1 MLDELSG
8 ATIFSKIDL
17 RSGYHQIRMAIGD
30 EWKTAFKTKL
40 GLYEWLVMPFGLS
53 NAPSTFMRLM
63 NHILRPLIGK
73 SVVVY
78 FDDILIYSK
87 TLEDHVQHVREV
99 LCILRHEK
107 LFANLPK
114 CTFAQNKLVFDEDIP
129 TSLLPPSLP
138 IEDEPAVKLKSNEV
152 RIGPIT
158 RARAKLLKQ
167 QVNLFLNDTLIDENF
182 ILPKSYY
189 LCIIRYQEETSIARG
204 GEEQL
209 DVKMDVKLDKEL
221 DMKISH
227 GRAREEREECAR
239 GEEEVQAGPEPVCK
253 VTMRMLLL
261 LKAWDVVLV
270 VVSLMASIAVLL
282 KLEPAVFLY
291 NKTMVWIERLWRLHP
306 DYTEDK
312 KIKLASSEFDGY
324 ALRWWDA
331 LVQNREED
339 GELPIIT
346 WRTMKAAMRARFVPT
361 NYLRSV
367 FDKLTQLKQ
376 GVLTVDAYYM
386 EMEML
391 MQRARVRESL
401 EMTMQRFLNGLR
413 FNIKGIVRH
422 HKYAT
427 MNELL
432 HHAREAESQL
442 AEEAQQ
448 RGRAT
453 GAGRY
458 TPRPPPSTAPST
470 RPTDVPSSSSKPVS
484 NVSHTKKPVPAAS
497 GTGSSMSTARNR
509 DMLCHTCGG
518 KGHFKKD
525 CPNRKVMIINDDN
538 EYETGDDA
546 DPDAPED
553 DDYDSDS
560 FDAYPSEAQTIVVSQ
575 RVLNVQPSASTQ
587 RCNLFQTKALVGPD
601 KACKVIID
609 GGSCRNLASKELCA
623 KLKLKYLPH
632 PHPYYIQ
639 WLSNNGEMKVSHM
652 VRVDFEIGPY
662 KDSID
667 FDVVPMTEFGD
678 VFPEE
683 VPAGLPPLRG
693 IEHQIDLIP
702 GASLPNRAP
711 YRTNP
716 EETKEIQ
723 KQVQA
728 LLDKGYI
735 RISLSPCAVPVILVP
750 KKDGTWRMCVDCRA
764 INNITIR
771 YRHPIPRLEDMLDEL
786 SGAAVFSKIDLRS
799 GYHQI
804 RMKEGDEWKTAFKT
818 KFGLYEW
825 LVMPFGLTNAPSTF
839 MRLMNHVLREFIGK
853 FVVVYFDDILIYSR
867 NESDHTIHIRHVLQ
881 VLRDNQLYGNLEKC
895 TFCKDKVIFLGYVV
909 SKHGVEVDE
918 SKIEAIQNWP
928 TPMNVSQVRSFHG
941 LAGFYRRFVPNFST
955 IAAPLNDLT
964 KKGVVFEWGAAQD
977 HAFDELKRLLTSA
990 PLLALPDFN
999 KQFEIECDA
1008 SGIGIGGVL
1017 MQEGR
1022 PIAYFSEKLSGAK
1035 LNYPIYDKELYALIR
1050 VLEVWQHYLWP
1061 KEFIIHSDHEALKY
1075 LKAQST
1081 LHKRLAKW
1089 VEFIESFPYIIKHK
1103 KGKDNIESHAGGLMG
1118 HFGREKTLLMLADHF
1133 YWPKMRRDVDRYVKR
1148 CITCNKSKSKL
1159 KPHGLYTP
1167 LPAPTTPWEDISMD
1181 FVLGLPRTKRGHD
1194 SIFVVVDR
1202 FSKMSHFIACH
1213 KSDDASHIANLFFRE
1228 IVRLHGVP
1236 KTIVSDRDVKFMSYF
1251 WKTLWRKLGT
1261 KLLFSTTCHP
1271 QTDGQTEVV
1280 NRTLSQLLRSM
1291 IKKNLKEW
1299 EECLPHVEFAYNR
1312 AVHSTTE
1319 LCPFEVVYGFKPIT
1333 PLDLLPL
1340 PIHERVNMEAS
1351 KRADFVKKI
1360 HVKTKE
1366 LIEKKGKSNAAR
1378 KNKKRKEML
1387 FKPGDLVWVH
1397 FRKDRYQEETSIARG
1412 GEEQLDVKMDVKLDK
1427 ELDMKISHGRA
1438 REEREECARGEE
1450 EVQAG
1455 PEPGQTGPHA
1465 GRPVPGPVDRSP
1477 TGRQPENAPRTGR
1490 KPEISQI
1497 SGCRP
1502 VDRTTDRTT

>member
-1 MLDELSG
+1 MSSMD
-8 ATIFSKIDL
+8 
-17 RSGYHQIRMAIGD
+17 
-30 EWKTAFKTKL
+30 
-40 GLYEWLVMPFGLS
+40 
-53 NAPSTFMRLM
+53 
-63 NHILRPLIGK
+63 
-73 SVVVY
+73 
-78 FDDILIYSK
+78 
-87 TLEDHVQHVREV
+87 
-99 LCILRHEK
+99 
-107 LFANLPK
+107 
-114 CTFAQNKLVFDEDIP
+114 DEDIP
-129 TSLLPPSLP
+129 TSLLPPSSP

-167 QVNLFLNDTLIDENF
+167 QV
-182 ILPKSYY
+182 S
-189 LCIIRYQEETSIARG
+189 RG
-204 GEEQL
+204 
-209 DVKMDVKLDKEL
+209 DK
-221 DMKISH
+221 H
-227 GRAREEREECAR
+227 RTRRRGAAGREDEREAGQGAGHEDISWTREGGAGGMRERRRRSPGRSSVRSDRPTRRTAR
-239 GEEEVQAGPEPVCK
+239 LQHPVDRAPDRPTRSLKKPDDTPVTWREYEALRDHLSRELRVTTETFDTEIQGVNLKVDETTTAINTVQ
-253 VTMRMLLL
+253 TSMTTLQ
-261 LKAWDVVLV
+261 
-270 VVSLMASIAVLL
+270 ASMNTLTQAVHDIR
-282 KLEPAVFLY
+282 
-291 NKTMVWIERLWRLHP
+291 TMVQQQPQHPFDEDGSVNGDNADAAAQGMGRGVGRGLPRGVNRGFVEIGARRVPLQQDDGLGKPKFSIPRFEGGTDVEEYLTWELKIERLWRLHP

-339 GELPIIT
+339 GELAIVT

-391 MQRARVRESL
+391 MQRARV
-401 EMTMQRFLNGLR
+401 
-413 FNIKGIVRH
+413 H
-422 HKYAT
+422 
-427 MNELL
+427 
-432 HHAREAESQL
+432 
-442 AEEAQQ
+442 
-448 RGRAT
+448 
-453 GAGRY
+453 
-458 TPRPPPSTAPST
+458 
-470 RPTDVPSSSSKPVS
+470 
-484 NVSHTKKPVPAAS
+484 
-497 GTGSSMSTARNR
+497 
-509 DMLCHTCGG
+509 
-518 KGHFKKD
+518 
-525 CPNRKVMIINDDN
+525 
-538 EYETGDDA
+538 
-546 DPDAPED
+546 

-639 WLSNNGEMKVSHM
+639 WLSNNGEMK
-652 VRVDFEIGPY
+652 
-662 KDSID
+662 
-667 FDVVPMTEFGD
+667 EFGD

-909 SKHGVEVDE
+909 SQHGVEVDE

-1103 KGKDNIESHAGGLMG
+1103 KGKDNIVADALSRKNMLLTQLDVKIPGLEILCDLYATDHDFAEPYRLCALGKAWEKYHIHDGFLFRANKLCVPESSVRLLLLQESHAGGLMG

-1159 KPHGLYTP
+1159 KPH
-1167 LPAPTTPWEDISMD
+1167 
-1181 FVLGLPRTKRGHD
+1181 
-1194 SIFVVVDR
+1194 
-1202 FSKMSHFIACH
+1202 
-1213 KSDDASHIANLFFRE
+1213 
-1228 IVRLHGVP
+1228 VP

-1299 EECLPHVEFAYNR
+1299 EEWPHDAARPSVFTASCASSPRRHAKVNLLLYACLESPTWNDILLHTPSYLDDRN
-1312 AVHSTTE
+1312 STTSTE
-1319 LCPFEVVYGFKPIT
+1319 GREDGTETRGRKADVT
-1333 PLDLLPL
+1333 
-1340 PIHERVNMEAS
+1340 EAW
-1351 KRADFVKKI
+1351 KRRRKRSWKLQGRHCRPTQAG
-1360 HVKTKE
+1360 T
-1366 LIEKKGKSNAAR
+1366 AAR
-1378 KNKKRKEML
+1378 
-1387 FKPGDLVWVH
+1387 
-1397 FRKDRYQEETSIARG
+1397 
-1412 GEEQLDVKMDVKLDK
+1412 
-1427 ELDMKISHGRA
+1427 
-1438 REEREECARGEE
+1438 
-1450 EVQAG
+1450 AG
-1455 PEPGQTGPHA
+1455 TA
-1465 GRPVPGPVDRSP
+1465 ALP
-1477 TGRQPENAPRTGR
+1477 TPALP
-1490 KPEISQI
+1490 PWS
-1497 SGCRP
+1497 
-1502 VDRTTDRTT
+1502 

>member
-1 MLDELSG
+1 M
-8 ATIFSKIDL
+8 ATFLVVLPISPGPTCNYKKL
-17 RSGYHQIRMAIGD
+17 RSTI
-30 EWKTAFKTKL
+30 
-40 GLYEWLVMPFGLS
+40 P
-53 NAPSTFMRLM
+53 N
-63 NHILRPLIGK
+63 RPEQSI
-73 SVVVY
+73 
-78 FDDILIYSK
+78 
-87 TLEDHVQHVREV
+87 
-99 LCILRHEK
+99 
-107 LFANLPK
+107 N
-114 CTFAQNKLVFDEDIP
+114 DEDIP

-138 IEDEPAVKLKSNEV
+138 TEDEPAVKLKSNEV
-152 RIGPIT
+152 RIGPMT

-167 QVNLFLNDTLIDENF
+167 RVNLFLNDTLIDENF

-189 LCIIRYQEETSIARG
+189 LCIIRYEEETSIARG
-204 GEEQL
+204 GGEQL
-209 DVKMDVKLDKEL
+209 DVKMDVELEKEL
-221 DMKISH
+221 NMKISH
-227 GRAREEREECAR
+227 GRAREEREACAR
-239 GEEEVQAGPEPVCK
+239 EKMKSGRPSHRSTAVQQARRDPPGAGQGATIPTERCGNSAPVGTSPPRWTASQSRARNNK
-253 VTMRMLLL
+253 MKILM
-261 LKAWDVVLV
+261 KYLV
-270 VVSLMASIAVLL
+270 VVIVPVVGLHLAAMVVDKMKKMDWVSPSFPYPRLKEELTLKNTSLGSS
-282 KLEPAVFLY
+282 
-291 NKTMVWIERLWRLHP
+291 RLRS
-306 DYTEDK
+306 YGAYIQTTEDR

-331 LVQNREED
+331 LVRNRQAD

-346 WRTMKAAMRARFVPT
+346 WRAMKEAMNARFVPT
-361 NYLRSV
+361 NYLRTI
-367 FDKLTQLKQ
+367 FDKLTLLRQ
-376 GVLTVDAYYM
+376 GVKTVDEYYM

-391 MQRARVRESL
+391 MQRGRVRESL
-401 EMTMQRFLNGLR
+401 EMTMHRFLNGLKYDV
-413 FNIKGIVRH
+413 KGIVRH
-422 HKYAT
+422 YSYT
-427 MNELL
+427 NMNQLL

-442 AEEAQQ
+442 AEEAKVK
-448 RGRAT
+448 GRAT
-453 GAGRY
+453 GAGRF
-458 TPRPPPSTAPST
+458 TPRAPPPAAPAPLTRSAPYSTSPSL
-470 RPTDVPSSSSKPVS
+470 PGS
-484 NVSHTKKPVPAAS
+484 NVSTAKKSESAAS
-497 GTGSSMSTARNR
+497 TSSFSMSTVRNH
-509 DMLCHTCGG
+509 DMVCHTCGG
-518 KGHFKKD
+518 KGHFKRD
-525 CPNRKVMIINDDN
+525 CPNRKVMIINEDN
-538 EYETGDDA
+538 EYETGDHV
-546 DPDAPED
+546 DPNAPDD
-553 DDYDSDS
+553 DDYDTDGE
-560 FDAYPSEAQTIVVSQ
+560 DAYPSDARTIVVSQ
-575 RVLNVQPSASTQ
+575 RALNVLPSASTQ

-601 KACKVIID
+601 KACK
-609 GGSCRNLASKELCA
+609 
-623 KLKLKYLPH
+623 
-632 PHPYYIQ
+632 
-639 WLSNNGEMKVSHM
+639 WLSDNGEMKVNHM
-652 VRVDFEIGPY
+652 VRVEFEIGPY
-662 KDSID
+662 KDCID

-735 RISLSPCAVPVILVP
+735 RISLSPCVVPVILVP
-750 KKDGTWRMCVDCRA
+750 KKYGTWRMCVDCRA

-771 YRHPIPRLEDMLDEL
+771 YHHPIPRLEDMLDEL

-825 LVMPFGLTNAPSTF
+825 LVMLFGLTNAPSTF
-839 MRLMNHVLREFIGK
+839 MRLTNHVLREFIGK

-881 VLRDNQLYGNLEKC
+881 VLRDNKLYGNLEKC
-895 TFCKDKVIFLGYVV
+895 TFYKDKVIFLGYVV
-909 SKHGVEVDE
+909 SKHGVEVDV

-928 TPMNVSQVRSFHG
+928 TLMNVSQ
-941 LAGFYRRFVPNFST
+941 
-955 IAAPLNDLT
+955 
-964 KKGVVFEWGAAQD
+964 
-977 HAFDELKRLLTSA
+977 
-990 PLLALPDFN
+990 
-999 KQFEIECDA
+999 
-1008 SGIGIGGVL
+1008 
-1017 MQEGR
+1017 
-1022 PIAYFSEKLSGAK
+1022 
-1035 LNYPIYDKELYALIR
+1035 
-1050 VLEVWQHYLWP
+1050 
-1061 KEFIIHSDHEALKY
+1061 
-1075 LKAQST
+1075 
-1081 LHKRLAKW
+1081 
-1089 VEFIESFPYIIKHK
+1089 
-1103 KGKDNIESHAGGLMG
+1103 ESHAGGLMG

-1236 KTIVSDRDVKFMSYF
+1236 KTIISDRDVKFMSYF
-1251 WKTLWRKLGT
+1251 WKTLWKKLGT
-1261 KLLFSTTCHP
+1261 KLFFSTTCHP
-1271 QTDGQTEVV
+1271 QTNGQIEVV

-1351 KRADFVKKI
+1351 KRADFVRKI
-1360 HVKTKE
+1360 HLKTKE

-1378 KNKKRKEML
+1378 MNKKRKEML

-1397 FRKDRYQEETSIARG
+1397 FRKDRFPKLRKSKLLPRGAGPYKVLAKINDNAYSIDLPEDEFGVSTSFNVGGDDEDIPTSLLPPSLPAEDEPAVKLKSNEVRIGPIIRARAKLLKQQVNLYEEETSIARG
-1412 GEEQLDVKMDVKLDK
+1412 GEEQLDVKMDVELDK

-1438 REEREECARGEE
+1438 REEREACARGKMKS
-1450 EVQAG
+1450 
-1455 PEPGQTGPHA
+1455 
-1465 GRPVPGPVDRSP
+1465 RPAQHPVRPAARRPPGPWPVNRAPSRTP
-1477 TGRQPENAPRTGR
+1477 T
-1490 KPEISQI
+1490 
-1497 SGCRP
+1497 CR
-1502 VDRTTDRTT
+1502 

>member
-1 MLDELSG
+1 MF
-8 ATIFSKIDL
+8 I
-17 RSGYHQIRMAIGD
+17 
-30 EWKTAFKTKL
+30 
-40 GLYEWLVMPFGLS
+40 
-53 NAPSTFMRLM
+53 
-63 NHILRPLIGK
+63 
-73 SVVVY
+73 
-78 FDDILIYSK
+78 
-87 TLEDHVQHVREV
+87 
-99 LCILRHEK
+99 
-107 LFANLPK
+107 
-114 CTFAQNKLVFDEDIP
+114 
-129 TSLLPPSLP
+129 
-138 IEDEPAVKLKSNEV
+138 NE
-152 RIGPIT
+152 
-158 RARAKLLKQ
+158 
-167 QVNLFLNDTLIDENF
+167 
-182 ILPKSYY
+182 
-189 LCIIRYQEETSIARG
+189 
-204 GEEQL
+204 
-209 DVKMDVKLDKEL
+209 
-221 DMKISH
+221 
-227 GRAREEREECAR
+227 
-239 GEEEVQAGPEPVCK
+239 
-253 VTMRMLLL
+253 
-261 LKAWDVVLV
+261 
-270 VVSLMASIAVLL
+270 
-282 KLEPAVFLY
+282 
-291 NKTMVWIERLWRLHP
+291 
-306 DYTEDK
+306 
-312 KIKLASSEFDGY
+312 
-324 ALRWWDA
+324 
-331 LVQNREED
+331 
-339 GELPIIT
+339 
-346 WRTMKAAMRARFVPT
+346 
-361 NYLRSV
+361 
-367 FDKLTQLKQ
+367 
-376 GVLTVDAYYM
+376 
-386 EMEML
+386 
-391 MQRARVRESL
+391 
-401 EMTMQRFLNGLR
+401 
-413 FNIKGIVRH
+413 
-422 HKYAT
+422 
-427 MNELL
+427 
-432 HHAREAESQL
+432 
-442 AEEAQQ
+442 
-448 RGRAT
+448 
-453 GAGRY
+453 
-458 TPRPPPSTAPST
+458 
-470 RPTDVPSSSSKPVS
+470 
-484 NVSHTKKPVPAAS
+484 
-497 GTGSSMSTARNR
+497 
-509 DMLCHTCGG
+509 
-518 KGHFKKD
+518 
-525 CPNRKVMIINDDN
+525 DN
-538 EYETGDDA
+538 EYETGDDV
-546 DPDAPED
+546 DPNAPDD
-553 DDYDSDS
+553 DDYDTDGE
-560 FDAYPSEAQTIVVSQ
+560 DAYPSRTIVVSQ
-575 RVLNVQPSASTQ
+575 RALNVLPSASTQ

-609 GGSCRNLASKELCA
+609 GGSCRNLASKELCT

-639 WLSNNGEMKVSHM
+639 WLSDNGEMK
-652 VRVDFEIGPY
+652 
-662 KDSID
+662 
-667 FDVVPMTEFGD
+667 EFGD

-786 SGAAVFSKIDLRS
+786 SGAAMFSKINLRT

-804 RMKEGDEWKTAFKT
+804 RMKEGDEWKKTFKT

-867 NESDHTIHIRHVLQ
+867 NESDHIIHIRHVLQ

-909 SKHGVEVDE
+909 SKHGVEVDV

-928 TPMNVSQVRSFHG
+928 TPMNVSQVRSFH
-941 LAGFYRRFVPNFST
+941 
-955 IAAPLNDLT
+955 
-964 KKGVVFEWGAAQD
+964 AQD

-999 KQFEIECDA
+999 KQIEIECDA

-1022 PIAYFSEKLSGAK
+1022 PIAYFYEKLSGAK

-1050 VLEVWQHYLWP
+1050 VLE
-1061 KEFIIHSDHEALKY
+1061 
-1075 LKAQST
+1075 
-1081 LHKRLAKW
+1081 
-1089 VEFIESFPYIIKHK
+1089 HK
-1103 KGKDNIESHAGGLMG
+1103 KGKDNIVADALSRKNMLLTQLDVKIPGLEILCDLYATDHDFAEPYRLCALGKAWEKYHIHDGFLFRANKLCVPESSVRLLLLQESHAGGLMG

-1159 KPHGLYTP
+1159 KPHVYEL
-1167 LPAPTTPWEDISMD
+1167 LMEDALEEAGD
-1181 FVLGLPRTKRGHD
+1181 E
-1194 SIFVVVDR
+1194 
-1202 FSKMSHFIACH
+1202 A
-1213 KSDDASHIANLFFRE
+1213 A
-1228 IVRLHGVP
+1228 VR
-1236 KTIVSDRDVKFMSYF
+1236 
-1251 WKTLWRKLGT
+1251 
-1261 KLLFSTTCHP
+1261 TTCHP

-1299 EECLPHVEFAYNR
+1299 EECLPHVEFSYNR

-1378 KNKKRKEML
+1378 MNKKRKEML
-1387 FKPGDLVWVH
+1387 FKPGDLVW
-1397 FRKDRYQEETSIARG
+1397 YEEETSIARG

-1455 PEPGQTGPHA
+1455 PAGRTGPQPP
-1465 GRPVPGPVDRSP
+1465 PVPARSTGQPATNRRSASYGRETGNRGFRLPPVDL
-1477 TGRQPENAPRTGR
+1477 
-1490 KPEISQI
+1490 
-1497 SGCRP
+1497 
-1502 VDRTTDRTT
+1502 